1 MTDESLKVHG
11 PAVVGTAA
19 LRQRFCRLQWPVA
32 AGCGLC
38 RGVIWRAGSLDLAAP
53 AVVVGVVLLCQL
65 EQLQD
70 NLVNVFERYR
80 IGSNEIEE
88 ETSVSFV
95 SVVFAYAAYRKS

>member
-1 MTDESLKVHG
+1 MRRLRG
-11 PAVVGTAA
+11 RRAA
-19 LRQRFCRLQWPVA
+19 AFGRSFEAPRWRLL

-53 AVVVGVVLLCQL
+53 AVVVGVLLLCQV

-70 NLVNVFERYR
+70 NPVNVFERYR

-95 SVVFAYAAYRKS
+95 SVVFAYAAYRKSGADGC

>member
-1 MTDESLKVHG
+1 MRG
-11 PAVVGTAA
+11 
-19 LRQRFCRLQWPVA
+19 WPEL

-38 RGVIWRAGSLDLAAP
+38 RGVIWRSGSLDLAAP

-70 NLVNVFERYR
+70 NPVNVFERYR

-95 SVVFAYAAYRKS
+95 NVVFAYAAYRKSGADGC